1 MTSDLLDRVRTA
13 PHARLRLLDA
23 VAATDAA
30 VVRHDLAYRPVVFV
44 NEPDLIREVL
54 VTRAA
59 SFEKSQFQQRVMGG
73 AEGSDTGLGN
83 GMLTSTNA
91 VNRRQRALLARV
103 FAQPAVR
110 RHVLDVAALTRH
122 YRDSWAVAGTIELGT
137 AFMDLS
143 ARIVARTLFSW
154 DMAPEDEHLIDD
166 LDAIGGLLGRPA
178 VQREA
183 GWADPSLIERPAAH
197 IERRLLS
204 LVAQR
209 RREGRPTGGAS
220 AADGA
225 SPADGTSQAADVL
238 DVLLAAQAA
247 GDGPAGHAGEVPGQD
262 GDDDRYVLTDQQL
275 RDDIMTLFI
284 TGAENPRNALTWTV
298 YLLAR
303 HPEAARRVADEVDAA
318 GVADGYL
325 TPESLR
331 ALPFTLQ
338 VFKESL
344 RLYPP
349 GYAFG
354 RRAVEDVRI
363 GSLALDPG
371 DEVVISPY
379 ALHRRPSLFER
390 PDEFLPER
398 FGREREAAMRPY
410 SYLPFGAGPRGCVGG
425 GFAMLQ
431 GHVVLAVLLGGLRLG
446 PAPEWPV
453 LPEPRMTLR
462 PGGPVPI
469 VLSGRTAGRAGDA

>member
-1 MTSDLLDRVRTA
+1 MASDLLDRVDTA
-13 PHARLRLLDA
+13 PHPRLRLLDA
-23 VAATDAA
+23 VAATDAG
-30 VVRHDLAYRPVVFV
+30 VVRHHLAHRPVVFV
-44 NEPDLIREVL
+44 NEPELIREVL

-59 SFEKSQFQQRVMGG
+59 SFEKSQFQREVIGG

-91 VNRRQRALLARV
+91 VNQRQRVLLARV

-110 RHVLDVAALTRH
+110 RHVLDVAALARR
-122 YRDSWAVAGTIELGT
+122 YRDRWAGAGTIELGA

-178 VQREA
+178 AQREA

-209 RREGRPTGGAS
+209 RREGRPSSAGPAGPAAGAGTAGPAAEGG
-220 AADGA
+220 
-225 SPADGTSQAADVL
+225 DVL

-247 GDGPAGHAGEVPGQD
+247 GDGAA
-262 GDDDRYVLTDQQL
+262 GDDPDGYVLTDQQI
-275 RDDIMTLFI
+275 RDDVMTLFV
-284 TGAENPRNALTWTV
+284 TGAEAPRNALTWAV
-298 YLLAR
+298 YLLAK
-303 HPEAARRVADEVDAA
+303 HPEAARRVTDEVDAA
-318 GVADGYL
+318 GLSDGYL
-325 TPESLR
+325 TADSLR

-338 VFKESL
+338 VFKEAL

-354 RRAVEDVRI
+354 RRAVEDVRV
-363 GSLALDPG
+363 GSLSLQRG
-371 DEVVISPY
+371 DEVVVSPY
-379 ALHRRPSLFER
+379 ALHRRPSLFPR
-390 PDEFLPER
+390 PDEFLPGR
-398 FGREREAAMRPY
+398 FDREHEAGMRPY

-425 GFAMLQ
+425 GFAMLAGQ
-431 GHVVLAVLLGGLRLG
+431 VVLAVLLGGLRLG
-446 PAPEWPV
+446 LAPGWRV
-453 LPEPRMTLR
+453 LPEPRLALR

-469 VLSGRTAGRAGDA
+469 VLSGRTKVG